1 MRPALEEAKTL
12 EAYINNTLA
21 EEKIIEM
28 EIQLLWDQPFK
39 NRLALQRVAYQAL
52 RAAGQQQLRREL
64 KAIHTRLFNWTIYL
78 IYYSSSTRLN
88 LLFQANYKRLLK

>member
-21 EEKIIEM
+21 EEKTIEV

-39 NRLALQRVAYQAL
+39 NKLALQHIAYQAL
-52 RAAGQQQLRREL
+52 RAAGQQQLRHEL
-64 KAIHTRLFNWTIYL
+64 KAIHTRLFN
-78 IYYSSSTRLN
+78 
-88 LLFQANYKRLLK
+88 

>member
-64 KAIHTRLFNWTIYL
+64 KAIHTRLFN
-78 IYYSSSTRLN
+78 
-88 LLFQANYKRLLK
+88 